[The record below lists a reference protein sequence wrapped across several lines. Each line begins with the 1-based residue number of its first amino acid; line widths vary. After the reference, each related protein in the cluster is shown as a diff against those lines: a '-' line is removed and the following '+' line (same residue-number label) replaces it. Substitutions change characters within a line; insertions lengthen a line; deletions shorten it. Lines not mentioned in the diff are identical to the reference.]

1 MWQLVFVFAVGICVS
16 AIYFKSKGKFNRPA
30 ETPEHVTVADG
41 SESLNIQY
49 NEMISEV
56 SSLIRESLEKAEVDR
71 EIEMARSVQ
80 STILPK
86 PSASYRN
93 IDVAGQS
100 YVAGSCGGDWWYHAC
115 SGDTV
120 TVWLGDVTGHGIASA
135 LVASASRAVASTLRF
150 SQSERSMSDYLRLM
164 NDVIFDMTNGEI
176 YLTLICLRMDLKTG
190 LIEIGNASHPAPI
203 RLDRDGQDAE
213 KSFSLV
219 EAPLNPPIG
228 CKKGVDFQTAKI
240 PLGASSALFLYSD
253 GLLDMPEPEGLRWN
267 LKGVCRFLGQAFL
280 QTDDTT
286 ALIGKVDQ
294 FLPRAIQIGL
304 PDDVT
309 FVAVGAKTAE
319 SL

>member
-1 MWQLVFVFAVGICVS
+1 MVS
-16 AIYFKSKGKFNRPA
+16 AIYFKSKGRVHRPV

-86 PSASYRN
+86 PSASYQN
-93 IDVAGQS
+93 IDVAGRS

-115 SGDTV
+115 SGDGGTV

-135 LVASASRAVASTLRF
+135 LVASASRAVASTLRI
-150 SQSERSMSDYLRLM
+150 SQSEQSVSEYLRLM

-176 YLTLICLRMDLKTG
+176 YLTLICLKMDLKTG
-190 LIEIGNASHPAPI
+190 LIEIGNASHPAPVH
-203 RLDRDGQDAE
+203 LDRGVQDGEQ
-213 KSFSLV
+213 SFSLV

-228 CKKGVDFQTAKI
+228 YKKGVDFETTKMS
-240 PLGASSALFLYSD
+240 LSASSVLFLYSD

-267 LKGVCRFLGQAFL
+267 LKGVCRYLGQAFL
-280 QTDDTT
+280 QADSTE
-286 ALIGKVDQ
+286 ALVGKVDQ

-309 FVAVGAKTAE
+309 FVAVGSKTAK
-319 SL
+319 